1 MTKEKIKSLEQR
13 LLSSRLV
20 QLGVLPLSKFTFD
33 KVFEKCEDE
42 LRHYCGEFY
51 SMGHDRQEAEDYC
64 YKVSSFIDYMI
75 DEKEVVIAED
85 REVEFL
91 NLCFKNLY
99 HAKELHKAFKAI
111 DSANDS
117 FESMYG

>member
-1 MTKEKIKSLEQR
+1 MTKERIKSLEQ
-13 LLSSRLV
+13 SV
-20 QLGVLPLSKFTFD
+20 QYQLSKFTFD

-75 DEKEVVIAED
+75 DEKEAIMSSHL
-85 REVEFL
+85 EVELL

-99 HAKELHKAFKAI
+99 HAKNLHKAFKAI
-111 DSANDS
+111 DSANDANDG